1 MEEAGFEEM
10 GSYVLK
16 SQNAVAQYIKMRTI
30 MDLYKDMVHRSGA
43 WFYMRWWEKEGL
55 DPAVQG
61 QRRRRKRTGKGRVK
75 GNKRVGRRQRAVTE
89 DMGYAVAH

>member
-10 GSYVLK
+10 GSYALK

-55 DPAVQG
+55 DPAVAG
-61 QRRRRKRTGKGRVK
+61 
-75 GNKRVGRRQRAVTE
+75 AAAAAEE
-89 DMGYAVAH
+89 DWERESEG